1 MKKREESKSSE
12 WNFTADLTKFK
23 EVRKSSTERKK
34 KTDFLIFLQ
43 TYYLHFKGSNSEE
56 KELKNNKEQVRK
68 KKKTI

>member
-34 KTDFLIFLQ
+34 KKQIFLFFFIDILFTFQ
-43 TYYLHFKGSNSEE
+43 RLEF
-56 KELKNNKEQVRK
+56 
-68 KKKTI
+68 